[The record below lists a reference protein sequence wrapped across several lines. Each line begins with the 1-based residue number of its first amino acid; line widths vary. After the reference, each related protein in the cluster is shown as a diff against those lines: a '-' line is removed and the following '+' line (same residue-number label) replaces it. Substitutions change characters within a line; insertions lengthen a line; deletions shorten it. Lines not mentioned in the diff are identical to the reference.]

1 MTVAGPERAST
12 ARMPAEEMQ
21 RTSQRASGR
30 AGGVEDCSKS
40 AVQCSAAQ
48 QEEEEVGSRR
58 GCKRCKK
65 MNDDCV
71 EAGGSWSWSGRGVG
85 LTSTHYHWTGP
96 LHLEDSTASVKQV
109 KLATAR

>member
-1 MTVAGPERAST
+1 M
-12 ARMPAEEMQ
+12 
-21 RTSQRASGR
+21 
-30 AGGVEDCSKS
+30 
-40 AVQCSAAQ
+40 
-48 QEEEEVGSRR
+48 GSR
-58 GCKRCKK
+58 GECKRCKK

-109 KLATAR
+109 KLATARNRGDGEYSLTAGLGHRMLFCSAQKISTRDVQPMQCGRRHAVGS